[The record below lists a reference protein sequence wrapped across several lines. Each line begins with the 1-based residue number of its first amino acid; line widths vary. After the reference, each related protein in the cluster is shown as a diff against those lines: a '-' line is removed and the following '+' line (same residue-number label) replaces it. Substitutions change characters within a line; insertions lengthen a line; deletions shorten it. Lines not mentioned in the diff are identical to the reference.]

1 MWPEGGGDQ
10 NMEQGKGMDGWM
22 DGNLGLVMGPTALA
36 LQTAPNTHASFV
48 DFYQNGKA
56 QIPSGQTMW
65 TPTLVGAA
73 DIALE

>member
-1 MWPEGGGDQ
+1 MPPCPLLVLLVRGGGL
-10 NMEQGKGMDGWM
+10 NVVGGRRGSKYGARERDGWM

-56 QIPSGQTMW
+56 QIPSG
-65 TPTLVGAA
+65 
-73 DIALE
+73 